1 VRPSAARLLGCVP
14 PARRRPRP
22 RRSGYRP
29 RQLSPQLAQAI
40 TAEAHQV
47 EELEAPLAV
56 IAAVTDV
63 FGCLDDAPAELGLPR
78 LKAIAELRRQGWS
91 FDPIA
96 AETNLSKGR
105 VAQLARGA
113 RARRLG
119 AAAPAQRL
127 FEGAKAAPDDGGQ
140 SEPGRSQTVV

>member
-1 VRPSAARLLGCVP
+1 M
-14 PARRRPRP
+14 
-22 RRSGYRP
+22 
-29 RQLSPQLAQAI
+29 
-40 TAEAHQV
+40 
-47 EELEAPLAV
+47 
-56 IAAVTDV
+56 
-63 FGCLDDAPAELGLPR
+63 FG
-78 LKAIAELRRQGWS
+78 ELRRQGWS

-105 VAQLARGA
+105 VAQLAREA

-127 FEGAKAAPDDGGQ
+127 FEGAKAAPVDGGQ